1 MNPRLLPLLLAAA
14 FAATA
19 LSASAGAEKRTY
31 LHRSRGADL
40 RTVNLMVE
48 PAPDGGLRYSLAGLF
63 GNEKTLFTF
72 ATGPDGRPR
81 EFANTR
87 GGGFETRF
95 VFAPGQVAFRQIRP
109 DADAV
114 ETNVPVDPAA
124 WPDFNSR
131 PDPYLTAHALLR
143 AYDFDHKGRQFFAV
157 FDVDDTGQTL
167 VPYQISLEWVDDDG
181 VVLPNGRFRAR
192 HLVQVQQSSAPTWY
206 KKRRGS
212 QTDFWVDAEGRI
224 LRIYRH
230 REPYEVILQ
239 NYVNPRALLA
249 KTESAQGYPQP
260 ATHAVIEEIER
271 GAPPAPAP

>member
-1 MNPRLLPLLLAAA
+1 MNPRPFPLLLAAA
-14 FAATA
+14 FAAVA
-19 LSASAGAEKRTY
+19 LTASAGAEKRTY

-63 GNEKTLFTF
+63 GNENTLFTF
-72 ATGPDGRPR
+72 TTGPDGRPA
-81 EFANTR
+81 EFVNTR
-87 GGGFETRF
+87 AGGDETRF

-109 DADAV
+109 DAAAI

-143 AYDFDHKGRQFFAV
+143 AYDFEHKGRQSFSV

-167 VPYQISLEWVDDDG
+167 VPYEISLEWVDDDG

-192 HLVQVQQSSAPTWY
+192 HLVQLQQSSAPTWY

-212 QTDFWVDAEGRI
+212 QTDFWIDDAGAL
-224 LRIYRH
+224 LRVYRH
-230 REPYEVILQ
+230 REPYELILQ
-239 NYVNPRALLA
+239 NYSNPAARLDPDA
-249 KTESAQGYPQP
+249 SAQGYPQP
-260 ATHAVIEEIER
+260 ATHA
-271 GAPPAPAP
+271 P